1 MDAKKLPKVT
11 KSFHCESCDYIC
23 SKKSLWEKHC
33 GTRKHKVTTNGLH
46 NDPIGHTVNGA
57 KYDCICGKIF
67 TCRQNLRRHKKTCTH
82 APPGPVVTAE
92 MFLKVLEDNKELR
105 DMLCTQQTQ
114 SDRKQME
121 MMEQMKDQQTQ
132 SDKKQNE
139 LLGQMKDQQEQMKEQ
154 QKQMSEL
161 IPKVGNN
168 NTTNNQRFNLQVFL
182 NEDCKD
188 AINWDDFVKSIEVGM
203 KEFDAMTSS
212 SMTEGVTKAIC
223 HGIQDLGLHK
233 RPIHCV
239 DMKRRKMCIKEEDA
253 WQHDE
258 QEVGAMLHRAT
269 AATKGKYNKILC
281 QWEKDHPNWQQDERE
296 TERYLHLLGK
306 MVESTDEKKCTI
318 EIAKNTVIPKDE

>member
-1 MDAKKLPKVT
+1 
-11 KSFHCESCDYIC
+11 
-23 SKKSLWEKHC
+23 
-33 GTRKHKVTTNGLH
+33 
-46 NDPIGHTVNGA
+46 
-57 KYDCICGKIF
+57 
-67 TCRQNLRRHKKTCTH
+67 
-82 APPGPVVTAE
+82 

-105 DMLCTQQTQ
+105 TMLCT
-114 SDRKQME
+114 
-121 MMEQMKDQQTQ
+121 
-132 SDKKQNE
+132 
-139 LLGQMKDQQEQMKEQ
+139 QQEQMKEHMKDQQEHHNRKQSELLEHHDKKQTELLGQIKEQ
-154 QKQMSEL
+154 QKQMAEL

-212 SMTEGVTKAIC
+212 SMTEGVAKVIC

-239 DMKRRKMCIKEEDA
+239 DVKRRKMCIKEEDA

-258 QEVGAMLHRAT
+258 QEVGAMLHKAT

-296 TERYLHLLGK
+296 TERYLHLLSK
-306 MVESTDEKKCTI
+306 MVQSTDEKKCAI